1 MDRPTFVFEHQG
13 QTHAVPVVIYVAST
27 NSGGPPDTD
36 NMLERVA
43 HTDQL
48 TIIVIVRFEHTQL
61 AAMLLQAYRSKAQAN
76 DGRVS
81 GGDIAA
87 TLQAVMASTDTDED
101 RTHARRPRPG
111 RDTPQ
116 PGPSSDPP
124 DNGTV
129 ATHTTAKTVGP
140 ITTADPLPL
149 PGHNKPLQYLAA
161 TPQRGLRWRNGS
173 AAAL

>member
-87 TLQAVMASTDTDED
+87 TLQAVMASTDTDETAHM
-101 RTHARRPRPG
+101 RVG
-111 RDTPQ
+111 RD
-116 PGPSSDPP
+116 
-124 DNGTV
+124 
-129 ATHTTAKTVGP
+129 
-140 ITTADPLPL
+140 
-149 PGHNKPLQYLAA
+149 LAA
-161 TPQRGLRWRNGS
+161 TLLNPVQ
-173 AAAL
+173 AAIHQITEQLQHIQQQKP